1 MESFD
6 RINLLAQTKK
16 PERFPINLIGN
27 RSSGELKALTS
38 IRGVAVVWVV
48 LHHLT
53 LYYRCPRMGP
63 VSLFFF
69 TGSVGVDIFFVLS
82 GFILTLV
89 YWNLSPAGLKKFALR
104 RIFRI
109 YPLHLTVLATLAL
122 LCLFPRIRALWGADW
137 QDLPAVALL
146 VQPFFLDHA
155 AWNGPTWSAGIEMS
169 CYLAFPILLF
179 AARRLPAAA
188 LICLL
193 PLTAY
198 AEYRVQVLYQGTWF
212 GLPSFLRGLG
222 AFGFGMNLG
231 LIPQRF
237 NPPPK
242 LHVPAEL
249 LAAAILMG
257 SCILRDTEI
266 IPLAA
271 GVMIW
276 ILASGDGPVAK
287 ALSIKPLVFIGAISF
302 SIYLIHLPI
311 ADLFN
316 LVWPIVPHPPLDAN
330 FLLRESLYFAVVLA
344 VSSMTYRV
352 IEEPGRRFVSGR
364 RASMRNEMKAMVP
377 DGAQDI

>member
-1 MESFD
+1 M
-6 RINLLAQTKK
+6 AGKTVH
-16 PERFPINLIGN
+16 
-27 RSSGELKALTS
+27 SGELKPLTS
-38 IRGVAVVWVV
+38 IRGVAVIWVV

-53 LYYRCPRMGP
+53 LFYRYPRMGP

-89 YWNLSPAGLKKFALR
+89 YRNLSPAGLKQFALR

-122 LCLFPRIRALWGADW
+122 LCLFPRMRALWGADW
-137 QDLPAVALL
+137 RDLPAVALL

-155 AWNGPTWSAGIEMS
+155 AWNGPTWSAGIELS
-169 CYLAFPILLF
+169 CYLIFPIILF
-179 AARRLPAAA
+179 AGRRLPAAA
-188 LICLL
+188 VICLL

-198 AEYRVQVLYQGTWF
+198 AEYRVQLFYQGTWF

-231 LIPQRF
+231 LIGQRF

-242 LHVPAEL
+242 LHVAAEL
-249 LAAAILMG
+249 LAGAILIWA
-257 SCILRDTEI
+257 CIMRNTEI

-276 ILASGDGPVAK
+276 ILASGNGPVAQ
-287 ALSIKPLVFIGAISF
+287 ALSLKPLVFIGAISF
-302 SIYLIHLPI
+302 SIYLVHLPI
-311 ADLFN
+311 AGLFN
-316 LVWPIVPHPPLDAN
+316 LAWPIVPHPPLDVN
-330 FLLRESLYFAVVLA
+330 FLLRESLYFAVVLTVA
-344 VSSMTYRV
+344 SMTYRL
-352 IEEPGRRFVSGR
+352 IEEPARKFVSAGR
-364 RASMRNEMKAMVP
+364 APVRNEVEAMLP

>member
-1 MESFD
+1 MRAPGSP
-6 RINLLAQTKK
+6 IAGQT
-16 PERFPINLIGN
+16 GHG
-27 RSSGELKALTS
+27 GELKPLTS
-38 IRGVAVVWVV
+38 IRGVAVIWVV

-53 LYYRCPRMGP
+53 LYYRFPRMGP

-89 YWNLSPAGLKKFALR
+89 HRNLSPAGLKNFALR

-122 LCLFPRIRALWGADW
+122 LCLFPRMRALWGADW
-137 QDLPAVALL
+137 RDLPAVALL

-179 AARRLPAAA
+179 AARRLPTAAV
-188 LICLL
+188 ICLL

-198 AEYRVQVLYQGTWF
+198 AEYRVQLLYQGTWF

-237 NPPPK
+237 NSPK
-242 LHVPAEL
+242 LHVAAEL
-249 LAAAILMG
+249 LAGAILMG

-276 ILASGDGPVAK
+276 ILASGDGPVAQ

-302 SIYLIHLPI
+302 SIYLVHLPI

-316 LVWPIVPHPPLDAN
+316 LAWPIIPHPPLDVN
-330 FLLRESLYFAVVLA
+330 FLRRESLYFAVVLT
-344 VSSMTYRV
+344 VSSITYRF
-352 IEEPGRRFVSGR
+352 IEEPARRFVSGR
-364 RASMRNEMKAMVP
+364 RASGRNEIEAMVP